1 MAESVSSR
9 TPNLRFGT
17 SFLNT
22 KYRDRAV
29 GDEALMDKSTGEIAL
44 KRKSDGQFIYFNR
57 EEINIESWLLYM
69 RSVYES
75 NLRTVHPTDKNC
87 TEYAKTY
94 LIGTQFD
101 LEEFKSNLMDK
112 EGNRINDFSK
122 GALLLNPDPKAY
134 NISHEMNG
142 MFVDVKANTR
152 GVQLVN
158 LISSIYD
165 RYFKNYSGSVPSHIA
180 EKNKFIKSAYET
192 STVEVNYTITYTNKD
207 GSTSNSTFSGY
218 CGLNKPSYIMF
229 DDYAIRSRKDVL
241 YATLTINYVTLPKVK
256 AALEIKDTVFSNDE
270 KALYDRLLDENT
282 IELKCMDIFT
292 YTTTSD
298 TTYALPPDSTKMV
311 FLMTAPN
318 VEETF
323 SRLSTISNGH
333 GVTTKLL
340 SPTDDEWYR
349 LGEWNEKIRMALKKG
364 DTEDL
369 GAKTSISDMEAFF
382 GKIEEVEAPFIL
394 NINEYGFYLK
404 ELSRTRITMPW

>member
-1 MAESVSSR
+1 MADTVSSR
-9 TPNLRFGT
+9 TPNLRFGA

-57 EEINIESWLLYM
+57 EEINIENWLLYM

-75 NLRTVHPTDKNC
+75 NLRTVRPTEENC
-87 TEYAKTY
+87 IEYDKTY

-101 LEEFKSNLMDK
+101 LEEFKSTLRDK
-112 EGNRINDFSK
+112 DGNYINDFSK
-122 GALLLNPDPKAY
+122 GALLMNPDTRVY
-134 NISHEMNG
+134 NISHEMTG
-142 MFVDVKANTR
+142 LFIDVKANTR

-165 RYFKNYSGSVPSHIA
+165 RYFKNYSGSVPSHLT
-180 EKNKFIKSAYET
+180 EKNKFIKASYET
-192 STVEVNYTITYTNKD
+192 STVEVNYTLTYTHKD
-207 GSTSNSTFSGY
+207 GSTSTSTFSGY
-218 CGLNKPSYIMF
+218 CGLNNPSYIMF
-229 DDYAIRSRKDVL
+229 EDYAIRSRKDVS
-241 YATLTINYVTLPKVK
+241 YITLNINYVTLPKIK
-256 AALEIKDTVFSNDE
+256 AGLEIKDTVFSDDE

-298 TTYALPPDSTKMV
+298 KTYALPSDATKMV

-333 GVTTKLL
+333 GVTTKLV

-349 LGEWNEKIRMALKKG
+349 LGVWNEKIRMALKKG
-364 DTEDL
+364 ETEDL
-369 GAKTSISDMEAFF
+369 GAKTSIDDLEAFF
-382 GKIEEVEAPFIL
+382 GKIEEIEAPFTTDV
-394 NINEYGFYLK
+394 NEFGFYLK
-404 ELSRTRITMPW
+404 EVSRTKMSMPW